1 MVLAF
6 SPPSPDDVDG
16 YLATLRSGECLPERA
31 LRRLCAA
38 VSELMIEESKKG
50 TAGITKGPRAPTAAR
65 AARCGTDAVT
75 LTPARSFKD
84 AQALGETRARVRSV
98 FGIHRFNELGARVLP
113 SS

>member
-38 VSELMIEESKKG
+38 VSELMIEESNVQ
-50 TAGITKGPRAPTAAR
+50 P
-65 AARCGTDAVT
+65 
-75 LTPARSFKD
+75 
-84 AQALGETRARVRSV
+84 VRSPV
-98 FGIHRFNELGARVLP
+98 TVSSCFCVLDVLM
-113 SS
+113 SG